1 MLSELLLITG
11 IPSPGKARLKAA
23 LEAADFS
30 TASSAQPIRIH
41 AETDLEAMVE
51 PGLLRETRVAA
62 ATADIVIPVDWET
75 PEDSVR
81 RVIAALSKASRPGA
95 SRGA

>member
-23 LEAADFS
+23 LEAA
-30 TASSAQPIRIH
+30 ALPIRSGGPEGPPLQVH

-51 PGLLRETRVAA
+51 PGVLRETRVAA
-62 ATADIVIPVDWET
+62 AKADIVIPVDWEA

-81 RVIAALSKASRPGA
+81 RVVAALSRGA
-95 SRGA
+95 SSGA